1 MPLEAY
7 QRKIFIDKLENL
19 EFLDSSESSITF
31 LEDENIE
38 FEDQSNIRFAN
49 NNELIFNKK
58 NFGKFIITKKFIKF
72 RTYDDFNQ
80 DVFLS
85 TALNQPIACYEYLK
99 KNIVLHCSAFE
110 YKGKSNILLGLP
122 KSGKSTLLGVG
133 LDKVKFVTE
142 DIGII
147 RNKQLLPSI
156 PLIKLQNENIGEEY
170 FEDFCPI
177 PFDERK
183 RIVCRLK
190 TKYFSKS
197 PKPINKIFFIER
209 CNQKNIKN
217 IEPKA
222 KLAKLFSSSF
232 RPSEF
237 SNVNDEKDF
246 FSNISQLLEVDI
258 KEFNIPQQEKPIESF
273 SRLLDY
279 INRSN

>member
-7 QRKIFIDKLENL
+7 QKQIFIDKLENL
-19 EFLDSSESSITF
+19 ENLNIGESSILF
-31 LEDENIE
+31 LEDEKVE
-38 FEDQSNIRFAN
+38 FEDKSSIRFVS

-72 RTYDDFNQ
+72 KLYDKFNQ

-85 TALNQPIACYEYLK
+85 TALNQPIACYEYLNK
-99 KNIVLHCSAFE
+99 STVLHCSAFE

-122 KSGKSTLLGVG
+122 KSGKSTLLGIG
-133 LDKVKFVTE
+133 LDKVKFITE

-147 RNKQLLPSI
+147 KNKQLLPST
-156 PLIKLQNENIGEEY
+156 PLIKLQNENISEEY
-170 FEDFCPI
+170 FEDFCQI

-183 RIVCRLK
+183 RIVCQLK
-190 TKYFSKS
+190 TKYFAKS

-209 CNQKNIKN
+209 GNLKN
-217 IEPKA
+217 IESIEPKS

-237 SNVNDEKDF
+237 SNANDEKEF
-246 FSNISQLLEVDI
+246 FLNISQLLEFDI
-258 KEFNIPQQEKPIESF
+258 KQLNIPQHEKPIESF
-273 SRLLDY
+273 SRLLNY
-279 INRSN
+279 IDKNN

>member
-122 KSGKSTLLGVG
+122 KSGKSTLLGAGVN
-133 LDKVKFVTE
+133 KVKLITE

-147 RNKQLLPSI
+147 RNKQLLPST
-156 PLIKLQNENIGEEY
+156 PLIKLQKENISEEY
-170 FEDFCPI
+170 FEKFSPI
-177 PFDERK
+177 PLDQRK
-183 RIVCRLK
+183 RVVCRLK
-190 TKYFSKS
+190 ADFFSES

-209 CNQKNIKN
+209 DKVSNIKS
-217 IEPKA
+217 IEPKY
-222 KLAKLFSSSF
+222 KLVKLLSSSF
-232 RPSEF
+232 RPNEF
-237 SNVNDEKDF
+237 SDTTDEKDF
-246 FSNISQLLEVDI
+246 FLNISQLLGVDM
-258 KEFNIPQQEKPIESF
+258 KELNIHQKEKPTASF
-273 SRLLDY
+273 LRLLDY
-279 INRSN
+279 IDNNS

>member
-85 TALNQPIACYEYLK
+85 TALNQPIACYEYLN

-133 LDKVKFVTE
+133 LNKVKHITE

-147 RNKQLLPSI
+147 RNKQLLPST
-156 PLIKLQNENIGEEY
+156 PLIKLQNENISKKY
-170 FEDFCPI
+170 FEDFSEI

-209 CNQKNIKN
+209 GKLTNIKSMK
-217 IEPKA
+217 PKS
-222 KLAKLFSSSF
+222 KLAKFFSSSF
-232 RPSEF
+232 RPREF
-237 SNVNDEKDF
+237 SNANDEKDF
-246 FSNISQLLEVDI
+246 FSNISQLLEFDI
-258 KEFNIPQQEKPIESF
+258 KEFNISQQEKPIESF
-273 SRLLDY
+273 SRLLNY
-279 INRSN
+279 IDKNN

>member
-1 MPLEAY
+1 LRIEAY

-19 EFLDSSESSITF
+19 VNLNISESSIPF
-31 LEDENIE
+31 LRDKKIE
-38 FEDQSNIRFAN
+38 FEDKSSIRFVS
-49 NNELIFNKK
+49 NNELVFNKK

-72 RTYDDFNQ
+72 KLYNKFNQ

-85 TALNQPIACYEYLK
+85 TALNQPIACYEYLN

-133 LDKVKFVTE
+133 LDKVKFITE

-147 RNKQLLPSI
+147 RNKQLLPST
-156 PLIKLQNENIGEEY
+156 PLIKLQKENISEEY
-170 FEDFCPI
+170 FEDLSPI
-177 PFDERK
+177 PSDERK

-209 CNQKNIKN
+209 GNQKNIKN
-217 IEPKA
+217 IEPKY

-232 RPSEF
+232 RPNEF
-237 SNVNDEKDF
+237 SDTKDEKDF
-246 FSNISQLLEVDI
+246 FSSISQLLEVDM
-258 KEFNIPQQEKPIESF
+258 KELNISLQENPTASF
-273 SRLLDY
+273 LRLLDY
-279 INRSN
+279 IDNNS